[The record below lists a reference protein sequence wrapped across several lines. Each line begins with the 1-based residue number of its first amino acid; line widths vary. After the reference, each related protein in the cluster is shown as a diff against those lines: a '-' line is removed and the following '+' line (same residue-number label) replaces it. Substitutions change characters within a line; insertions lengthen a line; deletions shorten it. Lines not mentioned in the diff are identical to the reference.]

1 MVKKLAVIVFVCG
14 LVASACAEGDTVSS
28 EGDETTTTAAS
39 STTSTTLATSTTSG
53 ETATTT
59 TSGETATTT
68 TTPTAAVDSAFDE
81 LAQRVTNAPDLTSG
95 RMDVSVSISG
105 LETDAADLTEVSFG
119 FSTAFDTDADVSS
132 FVMDLSSLADAMPT
146 DEPGAEFMDAFTG
159 TMEMRQIG
167 DVAYVKMPF
176 FTELLGID
184 TPWMS
189 MPADQGEGFTS
200 DFSTVPSD
208 PTEVMTAYEGA
219 DVTVENLGPETVNGV
234 ETTHYRLA
242 FDTTT
247 WLDELTPGERSEL
260 EESGLLA
267 EGVLPMDIWVMSEGH
282 LVRLVFELDGST
294 LDAPPGEGFDSMTMR
309 YDLTQVNEPIS
320 VTAPPASEVT
330 SVDDL
335 GLGDFDLGFDA

>member
-1 MVKKLAVIVFVCG
+1 MVKKLAVIIFVCG
-14 LVASACAEGDTVSS
+14 LVASACAEGEPMSS
-28 EGDETTTTAAS
+28 EGDETTTTASSATSTTLAS
-39 STTSTTLATSTTSG
+39 STTSG
-53 ETATTT
+53 EPT
-59 TSGETATTT
+59 TTT
-68 TTPTAAVDSAFDE
+68 TTPPTAVVDSAFDE
-81 LAQRVTNAPDLTSG
+81 LARRVTNAPDLTSG
-95 RMDVSVSISG
+95 RMDVTVSISG
-105 LETDAADLTEVSFG
+105 LEADATDLTEVSFG
-119 FSTAFDTDADVSS
+119 FSTAFDTEANVSS
-132 FVMDLSSLADAMPT
+132 FVMDLASLADAMPT
-146 DEPGAEFMDAFTG
+146 DEPGAEFMDAFAG

-184 TPWMS
+184 TPWIS

-219 DVTVENLGPETVNGV
+219 DVTVEDLGSETVNGV
-234 ETTHYRLA
+234 ETTHYRLT

-267 EGVLPMDIWVMSEGH
+267 EGVLPMEIWVAAEGH
-282 LVRLVFELDGST
+282 VVRLLLELDGST
-294 LDAPPGEGFDSMTMR
+294 LDLPPGEGFASMTMR
-309 YDLTQVNEPIS
+309 YELSQIGQPVT

-330 SVDDL
+330 PVDEL
-335 GLGDFDLGFDA
+335 GFGDFDLGLDS